1 MSKNKQLIM
10 ITAPFNCGFCKKAQT
25 ELPKLCESKGWA
37 FVEIENGKGGT
48 EDHFPVESYPT
59 FMVRINDKMVD
70 TLKGY
75 GGKDKMETKLKN
87 Y

>member
-1 MSKNKQLIM
+1 MANNKQLIL
-10 ITAPFNCGFCKKAQT
+10 ITAPFNCGYCKTAKK
-25 ELPKLCESKGWA
+25 ELPSLCESKGWELI
-37 FVEIENGKGGT
+37 EIENERGK
-48 EDHFPVESYPT
+48 EQFPVESYPT

-75 GGKDKMETKLKN
+75 GGKDKMEDKLKK

>member
-1 MSKNKQLIM
+1 MSKNKQLIL

-25 ELPKLCESKGWA
+25 ELPELCESKGW
-37 FVEIENGKGGT
+37 ELIELVNDAKG
-48 EDHFPVESYPT
+48 EDKFPVECYPT
-59 FMVRINDKMVD
+59 FMVRIDDKMVD

-75 GGKDKMETKLKN
+75 GGKDKMEKALNK